1 VDRAFGALA
10 SRCEQTFVFGLSMG
24 GCLALR
30 LAEVHGSAVRGLVV
44 VNPSLAPD
52 TKLFLLAPVL
62 KHVLR
67 SLPGIT
73 SDIKKP
79 DAHEIGYNRVPV
91 RAAATLPQLWKATT
105 PRLGDVTQPVLVYR
119 SAVDH
124 VVGPAS
130 MKVLLAA
137 LPKDQVTVRECAD
150 SYHVATLDND
160 AETIFEGSVKF
171 VQHHAG

>member
-1 VDRAFGALA
+1 
-10 SRCEQTFVFGLSMG
+10 
-24 GCLALR
+24 
-30 LAEVHGSAVRGLVV
+30 VHGSKVRGLVL

-67 SLPGIT
+67 SLPGIA

-79 DAHEIGYNRVPV
+79 GQLEVGYDRVPV
-91 RAAATLPQLWKATT
+91 RAAATLPKLWGITT
-105 PRLGDVTQPVLVYR
+105 SHLAEVTQPVLVYR
-119 SAVDH
+119 STVDH

-130 MKVLLAA
+130 IRVLLAGLA
-137 LPKDQVTVRECAD
+137 GLADGQVTLRECPD

-160 AETIFEGSVKF
+160 AGAIFEGSLKF
-171 VQHHAG
+171 VHDHAS